1 MWFLAWRQLLAR
13 KKQALLILL
22 GIMFGG
28 AMYIVFSAMMLG
40 FQQYMLQQLVDN
52 SPHLTISAQ
61 EEYIEPNEVQR
72 QLFQQGEFVHWV
84 TLPSG
89 VRTEKYINNP
99 SGWYQFLGQQT
110 NVLAYVPQIQFSTVA
125 SYRGLRQSVS
135 VIGTDAEAQMKVT
148 NIADDITQ
156 GDFGRLREGG
166 NQVVIA
172 ADLAKQFGLKVNDSL
187 FLTSASGRLVPYNVV
202 GIYDVSMRAS
212 RFIVYMPL
220 ASAQALDHEN
230 GRIST
235 IGVRLANPYSVTNV
249 VGQWQWRSDDFL
261 ESWQQ
266 QNRNILDVF
275 RVQDFTRYFISAV
288 VLIVSAFGIYNVLN
302 IVINQKRREIA
313 ILRSMGYT
321 KWDIVRLFLFQ
332 GVLIGI
338 VGGVLAVIL
347 GYLCSYG
354 LTMVKIGPN
363 DGLLV
368 SFDIDLY
375 VIGFALAFLTSMI
388 ASVIPALRAGNLAPI
403 AIIRGEDNG

>member
-1 MWFLAWRQLLAR
+1 MWFLAWRQLLSR
-13 KKQALLILL
+13 KKQAILILL

-28 AMYIVFSAMMLG
+28 AMYIVISSMMLG

-52 SPHLTISAQ
+52 SPHLTISSQ
-61 EEYIEPNEVQR
+61 EEYIEPDVVQG
-72 QLFQQGEFVHWV
+72 QLFSKGEYVHWM
-84 TLPSG
+84 TMPSG

-99 SGWYQFLGQQT
+99 SGWYHFLSQQS

-135 VIGTDAEAQMKVT
+135 VIGMDAEAQMKVT
-148 NIADDITQ
+148 NVADDVTI
-156 GDFGRLREGG
+156 GDFSRLREGG

-172 ADLAKQFGLKVNDSL
+172 TDLAKQFGLKLNDSM
-187 FLTSASGRLVPYNVV
+187 FLSNPSGTLIPYKIV
-202 GIYDVSMRAS
+202 GIYDTSMRAS
-212 RFIVYMPL
+212 RYVVYMPL
-220 ASAQALDHEN
+220 SSAQALDQEN

-235 IGVRLANPYSVTNV
+235 IGVRLNNPYSATQV

-275 RVQDFTRYFISAV
+275 KVQDFTRYFISAV

-332 GVLIGI
+332 GILIGV
-338 VGGVLAVIL
+338 VGGLLAVML
-347 GYLCSYG
+347 GYLCAYG
-354 LTMVKIGPN
+354 LTLVKIGS
-363 DGLLV
+363 DRGLMV
-368 SFDIDLY
+368 SFDYDLY
-375 VIGFALAFLTSMI
+375 VIGFALAFLTSMV

-403 AIIRGEDNG
+403 AIIRGEDG